1 LEAVE
6 VSKEHEPW
14 DSETLRDVTLWIME
28 EQNKIRERFGD
39 YAEIVSINTYPEGE
53 MVVTYKRYDEIFGG
67 TVFEIDT
74 KKYIKYRY
82 YTITDIVVEVGGDT
96 PIYIDVARMYDVYT
110 DSESFSF
117 IHYSDPEAQARIFL
131 KKILRYDI
139 EE

>member
-1 LEAVE
+1 

-14 DSETLRDVTLWIME
+14 DIDTFRDVVSWIKE
-28 EQNKIRERFGD
+28 EQRKIRERLKD
-39 YAEIVSINTYPEGE
+39 YVEIVDIVTYPEGE
-53 MVVTYKRYDEIFGG
+53 MVVTQKGYSETFGG
-67 TVFEIDT
+67 TVFEVET
-74 KKYIKYRY
+74 KTYIKYRH
-82 YTITDIVVEVGGDT
+82 YTVTYMSIEVGGDT
-96 PIYIDVARMYDVYT
+96 PIYVDVARMYDVYT